1 MESIDFNLPFQGLTE
16 SYMRNQLPQD
26 NLQSNVDLSEHNFTL
41 PKTSSPHRSTMDP
54 ADANNF
60 ALPDQPSSVSR
71 GIKRPRGSL
80 DSAGSMQRPTRK
92 SRPSPSPETSNAS
105 TPSGRS
111 TPPTDKSFGFDV
123 DDPWSK
129 FVGDTNPDDWLREA
143 EEEMKAIERRQAQE
157 KEDAAMARRLQDQ
170 GSSPVSHPSTGGAS
184 GSDDSGNQQFSGNGQ
199 SSLGGTS
206 HIKSPR
212 KQTSENTYRN
222 VFGDDEGNFASP
234 SSSNAAS
241 LQNRGFD
248 HGSTFQWP
256 GTPQRSIPLHP
267 ATPSKMQ
274 NNSPNF
280 GLGSRGN
287 SDFITL
293 DDSDEEGKD
302 EGVTGASGSSTTLAH
317 STPYANKTSGSAYD
331 SVPIVDL
338 LSDEVSPLDNSYID
352 LTAPVAQ
359 DYGASNLYGL
369 NNGYANNAYGF
380 GAAPSYPSQT
390 GFGNVYLDNTYD
402 PYGNIY
408 QNPYDPNAWTS
419 TANNFLGS
427 VGSAAKGAFTA
438 AGNMINN
445 QLNNYGSSAN
455 NFFDLTNDD
464 YLQTSQPAYPSRSA
478 FEQDL
483 VSRYRERFPEGHG
496 GPGSLGAEDVKK
508 LLENIR
514 PDEELAPEDR
524 EGTPEAMLRPLMEH
538 QKNGLTWMKNME
550 EGSSKGGILADEMGL
565 GKTIQAIALMLSRP
579 SNDPKRKITLIVAPV
594 GLLRQW
600 QREIETKLKST
611 HALKTYILHGSQ
623 RDTPFSKL
631 KHLDVVLTSM
641 GTLASE
647 FKRKEAID
655 LQKRHDPNWQPR
667 SNRETLPLLGDDSK
681 WYRVI
686 LDEAQCIKC
695 KSTKASL
702 AAAMLKSEHRWCM
715 TGTPMMN
722 NVGELWPYL
731 RFLRVKPYNDER
743 RFKAEIVTPISK
755 NFSGV
760 GQDKAM
766 QKLQALLKAILL
778 RRTKKSKIDGRPI
791 LSLPPKTITAQNAV
805 FSDDERAFY
814 DALEQKSQL
823 TFNKYLKKGKL
834 GNNYSGILVLLLR
847 LRQACC
853 HPHLCQKEFL
863 PESGTT
869 GMSHDKM
876 VKLAN
881 TLKTE
886 VIERIKD
893 AGQQN
898 VEGEHG
904 LVCPVCLETS
914 ANAIIFIP
922 CGHST
927 CSECFTRITDPSQ
940 AIAAGEAEG
949 QSGGKCPECRGKVS
963 TEKIIDHDTF
973 KEVHQ
978 GDLRQLMI
986 DDVYKSEE
994 AETDDDDDGDDDD
1007 DSEADEKGN
1016 LTGFVVDDEDSDGDN
1031 KDSIMRYFQPESGK
1045 KKRKGKG
1052 KAKVRKTL
1060 AELKKES
1067 SKNQKAKK
1075 RYLARLQKEYE
1086 PSGKIEKCMEILRG
1100 IYDRNDGAKTIIF
1113 SQFTSLLDLLEVP
1126 VNGENWAYQRY
1137 DGSMSATHRNEAV
1150 VKFSDDPNMRLM
1162 LVSLKAGNAGLNLT
1176 SASEV
1181 IIFDPFW
1188 NPYVEDQA
1196 IDRAHRIGQMR
1207 QVNVHRIFVQNTVED
1222 RILSLQEKKRAL
1234 IEGALDEKAAGRIS
1248 RLGERELGFLFGL
1261 RGDV

>member
-1 MESIDFNLPFQGLTE
+1 
-16 SYMRNQLPQD
+16 MRQQPPQD
-26 NLQSNVDLSEHNFTL
+26 NLQPNIDPFEGSSFTFPQTSDSSL
-41 PKTSSPHRSTMDP
+41 PTMDP
-54 ADANNF
+54 VDIGAF
-60 ALPDQPSSVSR
+60 AVPDQPSSASR
-71 GIKRPRGSL
+71 GVKRPRGSL
-80 DSAGSMQRPTRK
+80 DSAASVQRPTQK
-92 SRPSPSPETSNAS
+92 SKPSPSPETSNAS
-105 TPSGRS
+105 TPSGKS
-111 TPPTDKSFGFDV
+111 TPPTDKSFGFDTN
-123 DDPWSK
+123 DTHSN
-129 FVGDTNPDDWLREA
+129 FIGDIKPDDWLHEL
-143 EEEMKAIERRQAQE
+143 EEEQRAIDRLLAQE
-157 KEDAAMARRLQDQ
+157 KDDAEMARRLQEQ
-170 GSSPVSHPSTGGAS
+170 GSSPVSHHSIGGAS
-184 GSDDSGNQQFSGNGQ
+184 GSEESGNQQSLSNGH
-199 SSLGGTS
+199 SPLGGTS
-206 HIKSPR
+206 HFNSPR
-212 KQTSENTYRN
+212 KQKSKNTHGN
-222 VFGDDEGNFASP
+222 VFGDGVDTFASA
-234 SSSNAAS
+234 SGSNTTS
-241 LQNRGFD
+241 LQDRGLG

-274 NNSPNF
+274 NDSPNF
-280 GLGSRGN
+280 GLGSRRDA
-287 SDFITL
+287 DFITL
-293 DDSDEEGKD
+293 DDSDEEGND
-302 EGVTGASGSSTTLAH
+302 EGVMGATGPSTTTKH
-317 STPYANKTSGSAYD
+317 SAPSTSEGSTMVNENTP
-331 SVPIVDL
+331 IIDL

-352 LTAPVAQ
+352 LTAPIHP
-359 DYGASNLYGL
+359 DYGTSNLYGL

-380 GAAPSYPSQT
+380 GAAPTYPSQT
-390 GFGNVYLDNTYD
+390 GFGNVYPDNPFN
-402 PYGNIY
+402 PYGSTY
-408 QNPYDPNAWTS
+408 QNPYDSNVWAN
-419 TANNFLGS
+419 TAHNFLGS
-427 VGSAAKGAFTA
+427 VGSAAKSAFTA
-438 AGNMINN
+438 AGNMMNN
-445 QLNNYGSSAN
+445 QLNNYGSSSD

-464 YLQTSQPAYPSRSA
+464 YLQTSQSPYPSRSA
-478 FEQDL
+478 LEQDL
-483 VSRYRERFPEGHG
+483 MSRYRERFPDGHG

-579 SNDPKRKITLIVAPV
+579 ASNPKQKITLIVAPV

-600 QREIETKLKST
+600 QREIETKLKPRQ
-611 HALKTYILHGSQ
+611 ALKTYILHGSQ

-667 SNRETLPLLGDDSK
+667 SHRDTLPLLGDDSR

-702 AAAMLKSEHRWCM
+702 AAAMLKSEYRWCM

-731 RFLRVKPYNDER
+731 RFLRVKPYNDEK

-791 LSLPPKTITAQNAV
+791 LSLPQKTITAQNAV

-863 PESGTT
+863 PESGAA

-876 VKLAN
+876 VKLAA
-881 TLKTE
+881 TLSRDAIK
-886 VIERIKD
+886 RIVD
-893 AGQQN
+893 ADKNN

-904 LVCPVCLETS
+904 LVCPVCFETS
-914 ANAIIFIP
+914 ANATIFIP

-940 AIAAGEAEG
+940 AIAAGDAGG

-978 GDLRQLMI
+978 PDLRKTTI
-986 DDVYKSEE
+986 DDILKFEE
-994 AETDDDDDGDDDD
+994 ADPDDDDDSDDDDDD
-1007 DSEADEKGN
+1007 DSEADDKGN
-1016 LTGFVVDDEDSDGDN
+1016 LAGFVVDDEESDEDN
-1031 KDSIMRYFQPESGK
+1031 KDSITHYFQPKPSK

-1075 RYLARLQKEYE
+1075 RYLTRLRKEYE
-1086 PSGKIEKCMEILRG
+1086 PSGKIEKCMEILRS